1 MHHEKNWPVAFFS
14 LLPLP
19 FSPSTP
25 SYAARA
31 FTPRFVDTQPVSQAL
46 STPPEIVPAPLLG
59 LEEPTLGCSMSFCSQ
74 EGGPGKEALH
84 CLDRKF
90 WSLGEPGNGL
100 EVGDI
105 DSVQA

>member
-1 MHHEKNWPVAFFS
+1 M
-14 LLPLP
+14 
-19 FSPSTP
+19 
-25 SYAARA
+25 
-31 FTPRFVDTQPVSQAL
+31 SQAL
-46 STPPEIVPAPLLG
+46 STPPEIVPVPLLG
-59 LEEPTLGCSMSFCSQ
+59 LEEPTLGCSMSLCSQ